1 MKASTLYETQLL
13 YIQKTMKVSREYVI
27 ETCKLT
33 RVSIVRLAEFLQNKE
48 RTPVNFSVRL

>member
-13 YIQKTMKVSREYVI
+13 YIQKTMKVSREYVL